1 MNPLIEFPKTPHQT
15 LAFEQIKPAHFMP
28 AATHWMEVAK
38 QRQEAIVSNP
48 EAPNFN
54 NTMEAL
60 EFAGVELGV
69 VTSCF
74 FNLNSAETSEE
85 IQAIARDL
93 SPMLTKFSNETLL
106 NEGLFLRIKAV
117 WESRDSEQLS
127 SEQHRLLKETYE
139 GFVRNGALLKGDDRD
154 SLQSISETL
163 SRAGL
168 QFGENVL
175 KETQSF
181 EYTTTDRDLLEGLPE
196 GVITAAAAAAQEK
209 GLEGYWMGLD
219 MPTYISVLKYA
230 ERRELREHYYRS
242 YASRAAKDNEYN
254 NEEVIKTLVNQRLA
268 KAKLL
273 GFESHAA
280 LTLSKR
286 MAGTPQTV
294 LSFLEDL
301 KKLAKPAALKD
312 IEDVE
317 AFAQKHGANTPLQPW
332 DFSFWSERLKKAT
345 LSLDDAIL
353 KPYFKLEHVLE
364 GAFEVAGRLFG
375 LRFEKNPSISVYH
388 KDVDAYEVFD
398 KNGAFLSVF
407 YTDFFPRPGK
417 RAGAWMTSY
426 RSMYQMEGTTVRPH
440 ISIVCN
446 FTKPTASQP
455 ALLTFNEVTT
465 LFHEFGHALHGMMAQ
480 GTYPSLTGTSV
491 YWDFVELPSQIM
503 ENWCYQPEALKLF
516 ARHYETGEVLPPE
529 YIERI
534 VQSQQFME
542 GYATLRQL
550 NFGFLDMAWHNATA
564 PFEGTVEHFESQATA
579 ETQLFDK
586 VEGTLSS
593 TAFSHIFQGGYSA
606 GYYSYKWAEVLDAD
620 AFERFEEEGI
630 FSSKVAED
638 FAVILSSGG
647 TVAPDAL
654 FETFRGRAPKV
665 DALLRRAGISK

>member
-85 IQAIARDL
+85 IQTIARDL

-117 WESRDSEQLS
+117 WESRDSEQLN
-127 SEQHRLLKETYE
+127 SEQLRLLKETYE
-139 GFVRNGALLKGDDRD
+139 GFVRNGALLKGADRD
-154 SLQSISETL
+154 ALQSISETL

-181 EYTTTDRDLLEGLPE
+181 EYTTTDSDLLEGLPE

-375 LRFEKNPSISVYH
+375 LRFEKNPNISVYH
-388 KDVDAYEVFD
+388 KDVDAYDVFD

-407 YTDFFPRPGK
+407 YTDFFPRSGK

-426 RSMYQMEGTTVRPH
+426 RSMYQKEGTTVRPH

-516 ARHYETGEVLPPE
+516 ARHYETGEVLPSE

-665 DALLRRAGISK
+665 DALLRRAGIAK

>member
-38 QRQEAIVSNP
+38 QRQESIVSNP
-48 EAPNFN
+48 ETPNFN

-85 IQAIARDL
+85 IQTIARDL

-117 WESRDSEQLS
+117 WESRDSEQLN
-127 SEQHRLLKETYE
+127 SEQLRLLKETYE

-154 SLQSISETL
+154 ALQSISETL

-181 EYTTTDRDLLEGLPE
+181 EYTTTDSDLLEGLPE
-196 GVITAAAAAAQEK
+196 GVITAAAVAAQEK

-317 AFAQKHGANTPLQPW
+317 AFALKHGANTPLQPW

-375 LRFEKNPSISVYH
+375 LRFEKNLNISVYH
-388 KDVDAYEVFD
+388 KDVNAYEVFD

-407 YTDFFPRPGK
+407 YTDFFPRSGK

-491 YWDFVELPSQIM
+491 YWDFVELPSQIL

-516 ARHYETGEVLPPE
+516 ARHYETGEVLPSE

-665 DALLRRAGISK
+665 EALLRRAGIAK

>member
-28 AATHWMEVAK
+28 AAKHWMEVAK

-117 WESRDSEQLS
+117 WESRDSEQLN
-127 SEQHRLLKETYE
+127 SEQLRLLKETYE
-139 GFVRNGALLKGDDRD
+139 GFVRNGALLKGADRD
-154 SLQSISETL
+154 ALQSISETL

-181 EYTTTDRDLLEGLPE
+181 EYTTTDSDLLEGLPE

-312 IEDVE
+312 IQDVE
-317 AFAQKHGANTPLQPW
+317 AFAQKHSANTPLQPW

-407 YTDFFPRPGK
+407 YTDFFPRSGK

-426 RSMYQMEGTTVRPH
+426 RSMYQKEGTTVRPH

-516 ARHYETGEVLPPE
+516 ARHYETGEVLPSE

-665 DALLRRAGISK
+665 DALLRRAGIAK